1 MFWCA
6 PLSTK
11 QKMLDFYFNFTD
23 IHEQNVSVI
32 LAQMKLVSVRR
43 LRRKLYEIPSE
54 TFLQIK
60 EKLQSFLI
68 P

>member
-1 MFWCA
+1 
-6 PLSTK
+6 
-11 QKMLDFYFNFTD
+11 MLGFYFNFTD

-32 LAQMKLVSVRR
+32 LAQMKLVSVHR
-43 LRRKLYEIPSE
+43 LRRKLYEIPPE